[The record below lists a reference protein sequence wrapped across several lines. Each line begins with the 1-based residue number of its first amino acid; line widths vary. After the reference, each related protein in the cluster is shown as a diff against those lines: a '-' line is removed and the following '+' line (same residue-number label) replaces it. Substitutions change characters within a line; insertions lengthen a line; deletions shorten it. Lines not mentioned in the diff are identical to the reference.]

1 MRDGSEAGSI
11 AGFEH
16 VDTWIFDLDN
26 TLYPPALD
34 LFTQVDQRISTWI
47 ADYHGI
53 DGLSARFLQKHY
65 YRRYGTSLNGLM
77 VEDEIDPGGFLDFVH
92 DIDHSAIRPDHRLGA
107 AIDAL
112 PGHKFIFTNGT
123 VKHAEAITRR
133 LGIDHLFEDVF
144 DIVAA
149 GYAPK
154 PKRAPYDLFLAR
166 HGLDPTRAAMFED
179 MARNLEVPKEVG
191 MRTVLVVG
199 PVAGNDTREAWEHP
213 PPAMPHYVDLV
224 TSDLAG
230 LLDAL
235 RRGPLGPETLA

>member
-1 MRDGSEAGSI
+1 MRDGGEGARRLGEV
-11 AGFEH
+11 GFEH

-47 ADYHGI
+47 ASFHGI

-65 YRRYGTSLNGLM
+65 YRRHGTSLNGLM
-77 VEDEIDPGGFLDFVH
+77 QEDGIDPAGFLDFVH
-92 DIDHSAIRPDHRLGA
+92 DIDHSAIHPDHRLGA

-112 PGHKFIFTNGT
+112 PGRKFIFTNGT

-149 GYAPK
+149 GYEPK
-154 PKRAPYDLFLAR
+154 PRRAPYDLFLAR
-166 HGLDPTRAAMFED
+166 HGLAPTRSAMFED

-199 PVAGNDTREAWEHP
+199 PPAGHDSREAWEHP
-213 PPAMPHYVDLV
+213 PEATPAYVDLV
-224 TSDLAG
+224 TDDLAG
-230 LLDAL
+230 LLERLPAKG
-235 RRGPLGPETLA
+235 RGG